1 MEDWHN
7 PMTRGTKYNR
17 LGANSSPIAESSVK
31 AVLLK
36 RNKTMNWRN
45 KIEHAI
51 SAQLSH
57 RFPSD
62 SAILRV
68 EIYKAIKRT
77 LNKCRLKYAGS
88 DYRMLRMPNDINT
101 IKKYV
106 VGKNTYK
113 VTTSLKTNRNGWV
126 GESSGRTVQKR
137 LTYDSLDM
145 VPQELRFRIDWRARK
160 LGYVVWDFVSYSNSS
175 QTKEDKE

>member
-1 MEDWHN
+1 
-7 PMTRGTKYNR
+7 
-17 LGANSSPIAESSVK
+17 
-31 AVLLK
+31 
-36 RNKTMNWRN
+36 MNWRN

-51 SAQLSH
+51 RTQLSH
-57 RFPSD
+57 RFPPD

-68 EIYKAIKRT
+68 EIHKTVKRT

-145 VPQELRFRIDWRARK
+145 VPQKLRFRIDWRASGK
-160 LGYVVWDFVSYSNSS
+160 DADSYVVWEFVSFSS
-175 QTKEDKE
+175 SKGE